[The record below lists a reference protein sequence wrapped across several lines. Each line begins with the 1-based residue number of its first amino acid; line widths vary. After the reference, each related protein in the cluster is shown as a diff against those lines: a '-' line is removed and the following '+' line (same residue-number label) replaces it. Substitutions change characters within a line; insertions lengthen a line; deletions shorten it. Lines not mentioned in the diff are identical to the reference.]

1 MPPKKIIPQI
11 LAKKLIFRLEMMC
24 LLATYNI
31 NEKNFF
37 GIFKDPALEPDPD
50 PHQNVTD
57 PQQWLLW

>member
-1 MPPKKIIPQI
+1 
-11 LAKKLIFRLEMMC
+11 MMC
-24 LLATYNI
+24 LLAAYNI
-31 NEKNFF
+31 KEKFFF